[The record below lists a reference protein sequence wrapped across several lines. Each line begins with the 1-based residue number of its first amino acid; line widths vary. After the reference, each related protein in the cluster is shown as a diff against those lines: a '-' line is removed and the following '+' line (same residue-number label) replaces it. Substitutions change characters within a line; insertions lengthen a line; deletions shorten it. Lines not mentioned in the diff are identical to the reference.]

1 MRRALTLIET
11 AIAAILIGLL
21 LIVATQGMD
30 AVRDDLKR
38 RRTENVLVLLD
49 KALTAYHQTTGRWP
63 VDPDNETQSDD
74 LSEHDRSGDRVIAAL
89 ATVPEARKALEQIPP
104 AYRAAAPN
112 TDAPAS
118 PAGQP
123 WGTVHDA
130 WGQRLRCITADS
142 LLPSERDALAANAG
156 KPIFISAGPDKRF
169 GLQNRPNAADNIR
182 SDGR

>member
-1 MRRALTLIET
+1 MKRALTLIET

-21 LIVATQGMD
+21 LIVVTQSMN

-38 RRTENVLVLLD
+38 RRTETVLVLLD

-63 VDPDNETQSDD
+63 MDPGDETRVEVS
-74 LSEHDRSGDRVIAAL
+74 SENDGSGDRVIAAL
-89 ATVPEARKALEQIPP
+89 ATIPEARKALDQIPP

-112 TDAPAS
+112 IDAPAS
-118 PAGQP
+118 LAGQP

-130 WGQRLRCITADS
+130 WGQRLRCITAES